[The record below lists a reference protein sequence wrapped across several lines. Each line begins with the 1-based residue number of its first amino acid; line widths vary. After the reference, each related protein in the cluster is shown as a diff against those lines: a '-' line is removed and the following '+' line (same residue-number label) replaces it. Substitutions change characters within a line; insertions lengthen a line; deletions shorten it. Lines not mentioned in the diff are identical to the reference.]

1 MNTNSKYNEDK
12 KILIVDDDTISQQVL
27 WSIVKQKWYRVDI
40 ACNGYECIEKVIENV
55 RWYVA
60 ILMDINME
68 EMWWITATNILRGG
82 KYKWL
87 IIWIWWNE
95 TDREASLEAW
105 MDHFFVKPPDFNQ
118 LFDIIENKKTS
129 R

>member
-1 MNTNSKYNEDK
+1 MNKNSKYNEDN

-27 WSIVKQKWYRVDI
+27 WSFVKKKWYSVDK
-40 ACNGYECIEKVIENV
+40 AYNGYECIEKVIKNT

-68 EMWWITATNILRGG
+68 EMWWITATNILRWG

-105 MDHFFVKPPDFNQ
+105 MDYFFVKPPDFSQ